1 MVLEREVFD
10 KPYSNDNSRQIA
22 ILKQI
27 LENFRSDMREVRL
40 DNKNLDVLG
49 MMANQAF
56 ETVLVKLDASPAL
69 ARRLSEE
76 KGLEFSHIN
85 FDKGKIR
92 MIVEDDTATIM
103 IRLGSCA
110 KQLIGGDL

>member
-1 MVLEREVFD
+1 MVAFDEDGLTAKRKYLFIEDERPKILFVEPWECAKFDCEMVLEREVLD
-10 KPYSNDNSRQIA
+10 KPYSNDNSRRIA

-56 ETVLVKLDASPAL
+56 ETVLVKLDA
-69 ARRLSEE
+69 
-76 KGLEFSHIN
+76 
-85 FDKGKIR
+85 
-92 MIVEDDTATIM
+92 
-103 IRLGSCA
+103 
-110 KQLIGGDL
+110 